1 VTRPP
6 AFGVGHVPA
15 DLGPTVVT
23 IGNFDGVHL
32 GHRAMLARVAGIA
45 AKHARPAGAVTF
57 VPHPAEVLRPGS
69 QPRLLTGLR
78 HKVTQLCEAGM
89 DFEGILPFTAATAAR
104 SAESFAE
111 ETLFTALRA
120 VAVVVGSNFR
130 FGHGAAGDV
139 ALLARLGERRG
150 VEVHGIEL
158 AEAGGAAVSSSRIR
172 DALGAGDVAAAA
184 AMLGR
189 PYALEGRV
197 VVGAGRG
204 RTIGVPTA
212 NLGVPRRLLIPANGV
227 YAGHLSA
234 GPPDRPDGP
243 PRPAVVNVGVNPTF
257 GGTALKVEAHVLDAD
272 VELRGRRVCLTFE
285 RRLRGERRFAGVDEL
300 LAQIHRDVDDARR
313 LLA

>member
-1 VTRPP
+1 MTRPP

-32 GHRAMLARVAGIA
+32 GHRAMLARVAEIA
-45 AKHARPAGAVTF
+45 AKHACPAGAVTF
-57 VPHPAEVLRPGS
+57 VPHPAAVLRPGS
-69 QPRLLTGLR
+69 QPRMLTGLR
-78 HKVTQLCEAGM
+78 HKVTLLGGAGM
-89 DFEGILPFTAATAAR
+89 DFVGILPFTAATAAR

-120 VAVVVGSNFR
+120 AAVVVGSNFR

-158 AEAGGAAVSSSRIR
+158 AEAGGVAVSSSRIR
-172 DALGAGDVAAAA
+172 DALDAGDVAAAA

-189 PYALEGRV
+189 PYALDGRV
-197 VVGAGRG
+197 VSGAGRG

-212 NLGVPRRLLIPANGV
+212 NLGVQGRLLIPATGV
-227 YAGHLSA
+227 YAGHLSV
-234 GPPDRPDGP
+234 GTPDHLDA

-257 GGTALKVEAHVLDAD
+257 GGTTLKVEAHVLDAD
-272 VELRGRRVCLTFE
+272 VDLRGRRVYLTFE

-300 LAQIHRDVDDARR
+300 VAQIRRDIDDARR

>member
-1 VTRPP
+1 
-6 AFGVGHVPA
+6 VPA
-15 DLGPTVVT
+15 NLGTTVVT

-32 GHRAMLARVAGIA
+32 GHRAMLSRVAEIA
-45 AKHARPAGAVTF
+45 AKLGRPAGAVTF

-78 HKVTQLCEAGM
+78 NKVTLLGDAGM
-89 DFEGILPFTAATAAR
+89 DFVCVLPFTRATAAR
-104 SAESFAE
+104 TAESFAE
-111 ETLFTALRA
+111 ETLFAALRA
-120 VAVVVGSNFR
+120 EAVVVGTNFR

-139 ALLARLGERRG
+139 ALLARLGRRHG

-172 DALGAGDVAAAA
+172 DALDAGDVAAAA

-189 PYALEGRV
+189 PYLLEGRV
-197 VVGAGRG
+197 VRGEGRG

-212 NLGVPRRLLIPANGV
+212 NLGLPRRLLVPATGV
-227 YAGHLSA
+227 YAGHLGV

-243 PRPAVVNVGVNPTF
+243 SLPVVVNVGVNPTF

-272 VELRGRRVCLTFE
+272 VELRGRRVCLRFTH
-285 RRLRGERRFAGVDEL
+285 RLRDERRFGGVDEL
-300 LAQIHRDVDDARR
+300 VGQIRRDIDDARR